1 MSLGVE
7 SAGSQRCLGVK
18 SRIRRLARHYALS
31 FSLLLG
37 PAMTSAAVFTVDSI
51 GDEPDDNLSDSL
63 CHTAAGTCTLRAA
76 IQQANATGGAV
87 IHFNIAGP
95 GVHIIRPTFT
105 LDPITSAV
113 TIDGY
118 SQPGSG
124 ANTLAVGENAI
135 LTIELDGS
143 LMSGVANGLTIQ
155 AGGCTI
161 KGLVINRFTNP
172 AILLDAVPGAG
183 GNKVQGNFL
192 GTDPAGAI
200 AMGNAGIGLWVRSPN
215 NTIGG
220 PNPADRNVITATRES
235 SITAPPDP
243 YATNV
248 SIEGSASSPSAG
260 NVIQGNY
267 IGTDASGTAVLS
279 SPNGAAGIV
288 VTTANS
294 GNVTIGG
301 PAAGAGN
308 VISGNGFFGLE
319 ILSTTCTFPTTG
331 VVVEGNFI
339 GTDVHGAPLGNGYG
353 GIHIGCNAS
362 NNTIGGT
369 APGAG
374 NVIAN
379 NGAALFNGA
388 GVVVDILG
396 RTGTGSGAAGTGNA
410 IRGNNIYSNT
420 AASSPLTR
428 GLGIDLIGNGPTPND
443 AGDGD
448 TGPNNL
454 QNFPV
459 LSSATSGGGSTTIAG
474 TLNSAANTTFAIDF
488 YASPSCDPSGYGE
501 GRVYLGSASVATNGA
516 GNAGFSVT
524 LPVSV
529 DASNQITA
537 TATDPNGNTSEFS
550 ACLPASGGGA
560 KFFTVTPCRVAD
572 TRGPAGPYGAP
583 ALSGGGNRT
592 FVIGGQCGIPA
603 GARAVAF
610 NFTVTQGTA
619 LGDIRT
625 FPGGALLPLVSTL
638 NWRPGQTRANNAV
651 TGLGAGGDLTIHVDQ
666 PGGTVQLIIDVTGYF
681 Q

>member
-1 MSLGVE
+1 
-7 SAGSQRCLGVK
+7 
-18 SRIRRLARHYALS
+18 
-31 FSLLLG
+31 
-37 PAMTSAAVFTVDSI
+37 MTSAAVFTVNSI
-51 GDEPDDNLSDSL
+51 GDEPDDNLADNV

-76 IQQANATGGAV
+76 IQQANATGGANV
-87 IHFNIAGP
+87 VHFNISGG
-95 GVHIIRPTFT
+95 GVHTIRPAFT
-105 LDPITSAV
+105 LDPITTAL

-118 SQPGSG
+118 SQPGSSP
-124 ANTLAVGENAI
+124 NTLAVGENAV

-143 LMSGVANGLTIQ
+143 LLSGVANGLTIQ

-172 AILLDAVPGAG
+172 AILLDAFPSAG
-183 GNKVQGNFL
+183 GNKVRGNFL

-248 SIEGSASSPSAG
+248 SIEGSAGSPSAG

-308 VISGNGFFGLE
+308 VISGNAFFGLE

-410 IRGNNIYSNT
+410 IRGNSIFSNT

-443 AGDGD
+443 SGDGD

-501 GRVYLGSASVATNGA
+501 GRVYLGSAAVATNGV
-516 GNAGFSVT
+516 GNAGFSVA
-524 LPVSV
+524 LPVSLG
-529 DASNQITA
+529 ASNQITA

-550 ACLPASGGGA
+550 ACLPASGGRA

-610 NFTVTQGTA
+610 NFTVTQGTGQ
-619 LGDIRT
+619 GDIRA
-625 FPGGALLPLVSTL
+625 FPGGTPLPLVSTL
-638 NWRPGQTRANNAV
+638 NWAPGRTRANNAV
-651 TGLGAGGDLTIHVDQ
+651 TGLGASADLTVHVDQ
-666 PGGTVQLIIDVTGYF
+666 PGGTVQIIIDVTGYF

>member
-7 SAGSQRCLGVK
+7 TAGRQRRSGVK
-18 SRIRRLARHYALS
+18 SRTRRLVRHCALS
-31 FSLLLG
+31 FSLLLVA
-37 PAMTSAAVFTVDSI
+37 AMTSAAVFTVDST
-51 GDEPDDNLSDSL
+51 GDEPDDNFADSV

-87 IHFNIAGP
+87 IHFNISGA
-95 GVHIIRPTFT
+95 GVHTIRPVST

-118 SQPGSG
+118 SQPGSSP
-124 ANTLAVGENAI
+124 NTLAVGENAV

-143 LMSGVANGLTIQ
+143 LLSGVANGLTIQ
-155 AGGCTI
+155 AGGCTV

-172 AILLDAVPGAG
+172 AIVLDAVPGAG
-183 GNKVQGNFL
+183 GNTVQGNFL
-192 GTDPAGAI
+192 GTDPTGTLAE
-200 AMGNAGIGLWVRSPN
+200 GNAGIGLWVRSPS

-220 PNPADRNVITATRES
+220 PNPGDRNLITATREGS
-235 SITAPPDP
+235 LTVPPDP
-243 YATNV
+243 YATNLA
-248 SIEGSASSPSAG
+248 IEGSSAFPSTG
-260 NVIQGNY
+260 NVVQGNY
-267 IGTDASGTAVLS
+267 IGTDASGTAALS

-288 VTTANS
+288 VNTSNS
-294 GNVTIGG
+294 GGVTIGG
-301 PAAGAGN
+301 PAAGASN
-308 VISGNGFFGLE
+308 VISGNAFFGLE
-319 ILSTTCTFPTTG
+319 ILSITCNFPTTG

-339 GTDVHGAPLGNGYG
+339 GTDVHAAALGNGYG

-379 NGAALFNGA
+379 NGAALINGA
-388 GVVVDILG
+388 GVVVDVLG

-410 IRGNNIYSNT
+410 IRGNSIFSNT

-443 AGDGD
+443 PGDGD

-454 QNFPV
+454 QNSPV

-516 GNAGFSVT
+516 GNAGFSVA

-529 DASNQITA
+529 GASNQITA

-560 KFFTVTPCRVAD
+560 KFFTVPPCRLAD
-572 TRGPAGPYGAP
+572 TRGPAGPYGSP

-619 LGDIRT
+619 QGDIRT
-625 FPGGALLPLVSTL
+625 FPGGTPLPLVSTL
-638 NWRPGQTRANNAV
+638 NWAPGQTRANNAV
-651 TGLGAGGDLTIHVDQ
+651 TGLGASADLTVHVDQ
-666 PGGTVQLIIDVTGYF
+666 SGGTVQIIIDVTGYF